1 MHSYQYEILLTKK
14 EYETISAD
22 FGNEAKR
29 VLQIDFFYDTPE
41 LFLDRPPESS
51 GNIPMSV
58 KEQGTTV
65 RIRHRE
71 GVLQGTIL
79 QQQARAD
86 LPYPNE
92 TCFTV
97 ERLPLTL
104 DYNGKTLRLCAQ
116 LITERLQIT
125 PGAGIELL
133 LDKNYYYGIV
143 DYELT
148 IAYEKTAL
156 YELQLL
162 QERLAVLCGIAPY
175 GRNRWSCGVGAAAP
189 DSMCKSDRLFAG
201 LVEKVNATVK

>member
-148 IAYEKTAL
+148 IAYEKSPYRTVWAFLIWSGETA
-156 YELQLL
+156 
-162 QERLAVLCGIAPY
+162 Y
-175 GRNRWSCGVGAAAP
+175 GPRRRRAEWTAFQIGGVPSSKQVIPA
-189 DSMCKSDRLFAG
+189 
-201 LVEKVNATVK
+201 